1 MAKKLIFVLIVLL
14 AVFAGAVSVAAHHG
28 NAGYDYTKTI
38 VVKGT
43 VTEWVWSNPHCLL
56 KFDAKD
62 EKGNLQHWVTEA
74 SSPVDMLHA
83 GWSKNT
89 FKPGDIITVDVMPNK
104 DDNTPV
110 GRIRKVTLTDGTVL
124 QATTRTVI

>member
-1 MAKKLIFVLIVLL
+1 MRNKRMWILSVLL
-14 AVFAGAVSVAAHHG
+14 GLFTVSLPAFAHHG

-38 VVKGT
+38 TVKGT

-56 KFDAKD
+56 KFDVKD
-62 EKGNLQHWVTEA
+62 EKGNVQHWITEA

-89 FKPGDIITVDVMPNK
+89 FKPGDEITIDVMPNK
-104 DDNTPV
+104 EDTPV
-110 GRIRKVTLTDGTVL
+110 GRIRKVTLSDGTIL
-124 QATTRTVI
+124 PATTRNVI

>member
-1 MAKKLIFVLIVLL
+1 LVLVGICANSIPAL
-14 AVFAGAVSVAAHHG
+14 GHHG

-38 VVKGT
+38 VIKGT

-62 EKGNLQHWVTEA
+62 EKGNMQHWVTEG
-74 SSPVDMLHA
+74 SSPVDMLHI

-89 FKPGDIITVDVMPNK
+89 FKPGDAITVDVMPNK

-110 GRIRKVTLTDGTVL
+110 GRIRKVTLSDGTVL
-124 QATTRTVI
+124 QATTRNVI

>member
-1 MAKKLIFVLIVLL
+1 MWILSVLVGL
-14 AVFAGAVSVAAHHG
+14 FTVSVPVLAHHG

-38 VVKGT
+38 TVKGT

-56 KFDAKD
+56 KFDVKD
-62 EKGNLQHWVTEA
+62 EKGNVQHWITEA

-89 FKPGDIITVDVMPNK
+89 FKPGDEITIDVMPNK
-104 DDNTPV
+104 EDTPV
-110 GRIRKVTLTDGTVL
+110 GRIRKVTLSDGTVL
-124 QATTRTVI
+124 PATTRNVI